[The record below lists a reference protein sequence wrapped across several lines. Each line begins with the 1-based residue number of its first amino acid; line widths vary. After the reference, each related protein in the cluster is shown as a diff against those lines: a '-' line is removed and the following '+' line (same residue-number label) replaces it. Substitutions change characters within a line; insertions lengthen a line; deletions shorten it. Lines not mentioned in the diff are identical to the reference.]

1 MEMKKATKDDLLL
14 VAECHA
20 LAFPE
25 TLSAQLGPK
34 FVAKALECFVT
45 DENKFLLY
53 IPEGGV
59 CAGYVNGILTYE
71 NTLGSA
77 SSMLQSGF
85 NAGIVALARKP
96 WLLWHPELRQKLP
109 LVWRNVVYRFTG
121 RKRPDRNHRN
131 AAPRS
136 TGYRSAGL
144 PGMCVHPDHRRKGYA
159 TKLMLA
165 AEKYAY
171 EHGFRHMHC
180 TVATTNTATTDC
192 NTKLGYKVTQTREHS
207 VTMEK
212 DLTY

>member
-1 MEMKKATKDDLLL
+1 MEMKLATKADLSL
-14 VAECHA
+14 VAECHV
-20 LAFPE
+20 LAFPD
-25 TLSAQLGPK
+25 TLSAQLGTK
-34 FVAKALECFVT
+34 FVAKSLECFVT
-45 DENKFLLY
+45 HENKFLLF

-85 NAGIVALARKP
+85 NAGIVALLTRPK
-96 WLLWHPELRQKLP
+96 LLLHPELREKWP
-109 LVWRNVVYRFTG
+109 LVWKNVIHRFFGDPTMNH
-121 RKRPDRNHRN
+121 RTAEKRPE
-131 AAPRS
+131 
-136 TGYRSAGL
+136 GYRSVGL
-144 PGMCVHPDHRRKGYA
+144 PGMCVHPNHRRKGYA

-165 AEKYAY
+165 AEKYAH
-171 EHGFRHMHC
+171 ERGFKHLHC

-192 NTKLGYKVTQTREHS
+192 HTKLGYKVTQTKPKS